1 MKPLIFRGVL
11 LLFGLGVALGFTEF
25 GLRMLYPDPRILRPD
40 PEIGYVPT
48 ANLDVRKVFGGHER
62 VVRITTNSLGL
73 RAPETVLQPP
83 ASGMRR
89 VLALGDSFTFG
100 HAVEVGEAWPAVL
113 ERAVAERSRA
123 RHEVVNAGVSGY
135 GTGQQLLLYR
145 RLEPR
150 VRPDAVVL
158 AFTVVND
165 SLDNACLDER
175 RIGPRTD
182 VPCFRTSA
190 GALTIAPPTP
200 AVAGPPRRAPM
211 RSLAAEFF
219 VAQAKRLTLWN
230 PKILGVAE
238 AAGFRVRLPYVPET
252 VVGWYDPAVSERAW
266 AITQRL
272 LIELRDT
279 LAARGVPLV
288 ILVVPSSLQVDGSR
302 QATLATLGRD
312 HPLVRA
318 YLADPRR
325 PQRLIREFCQVAAL
339 NCIDPLDDLLKLEAR
354 ERTYYPLDGH
364 WTPAS
369 HALAARLVAQ
379 RFAEREIVR

>member
-11 LLFGLGVALGFTEF
+11 LLFGLGVALGFIEF
-25 GLRMLYPDPRILRPD
+25 GLRMLYPDPRILRRD
-40 PEIGYVPT
+40 AELGYVPT

-62 VVRITTNSLGL
+62 VVRITTNSQGL
-73 RAPETVLQPP
+73 RAPETALQPP
-83 ASGMRR
+83 ASGVRR
-89 VLALGDSFTFG
+89 ILALGDSFTFG
-100 HAVEVGEAWPAVL
+100 HAVEVSEAWPAAL
-113 ERAVAERSRA
+113 ERAVAERSRT

-145 RLEPR
+145 RLEPH

-158 AFTVVND
+158 AFAVVND
-165 SLDNACLDER
+165 TLDNACLDER

-182 VPCFRTSA
+182 VPCFKVSGA
-190 GALTIAPPTP
+190 ALTMAPAAP
-200 AVAGPPRRAPM
+200 APAGPALRAPL
-211 RSLAAEFF
+211 RSLASEFF

-230 PKILGVAE
+230 PKLLGVAE

-252 VVGWYDPAVSERAW
+252 VVGWYDPAVSTPAW

-272 LIELRDT
+272 LIEFRDM
-279 LAARGVPLV
+279 LAARGLPLV
-288 ILVVPSSLQVDGSR
+288 VLVVPSSVQVDASR

-325 PQRLIREFCQVAAL
+325 PQRLINEFCGTVML

-364 WTPAS
+364 WTPRS

>member
-1 MKPLIFRGVL
+1 MKSVIFRGIL
-11 LLFGLGVALGFTEF
+11 LVFGFGVALGLTEL
-25 GLRMLYPDPRILRPD
+25 GLRVLYPDPRILRPD
-40 PEIGYVPT
+40 AELGYVPT
-48 ANLDVRKVFGGHER
+48 AHLDVRKVFGGHER
-62 VVRITTNSLGL
+62 VVRITTNSQGL
-73 RAPETVLQPP
+73 RAPETALEPP
-83 ASGMRR
+83 PSDVRR
-89 VLALGDSFTFG
+89 ILALGDSFTFG
-100 HAVEVGEAWPAVL
+100 HAVEANEAWPAQL
-113 ERAVAERSRA
+113 ERAVGERSRS
-123 RHEVVNAGVSGY
+123 RHEVVNGGVSGY

-182 VPCFRTSA
+182 VPCFKASA
-190 GALTIAPPTP
+190 GALTSTPPAP
-200 AVAGPPRRAPM
+200 AVAGPQRRAPM
-211 RSLAAEFF
+211 RSLASEFF

-238 AAGFRVRLPYVPET
+238 AAGFRVQLPYVPET
-252 VVGWYDPAVSERAW
+252 VVGWYDPAVSEPAW

-272 LIELRDT
+272 LIELRNT
-279 LAARGVPLV
+279 LTARGVPLV
-288 ILVVPSSLQVDGSR
+288 VLVVPSSLQVDASR

-312 HPLVRA
+312 RPLVRA

-325 PQRLIREFCQVAAL
+325 PQRLIGEFCQAAAL
-339 NCIDPLDDLLKLEAR
+339 NCIDPLDALLELEAR

-379 RFAEREIVR
+379 RFAEREIIR